1 MPASVHQISNGTGL
15 AQAPPPRVAVANVDR
30 AVARD
35 ALLALSQSRIYARL
49 LSAPIDALPQRISD
63 AGVDVLVLVGDI
75 ERPATAK
82 LLRRVRREVPSVRV
96 VLASLDRSGNGAR
109 RALNLGAD
117 GFVQL
122 PAVDALEGTVRAV
135 HSGQVCVPRH
145 ARRTIATPSFSHRE
159 KEILALM
166 TQGSTNQEIAA
177 RLYLTE
183 STVKSHLATA
193 FEKLGVRSRK
203 EAAAL
208 LLDPGERLQAAAL
221 PSELTITPLVL
232 HRGGAR

>member
-1 MPASVHQISNGTGL
+1 
-15 AQAPPPRVAVANVDR
+15 
-30 AVARD
+30 
-35 ALLALSQSRIYARL
+35 
-49 LSAPIDALPQRISD
+49 
-63 AGVDVLVLVGDI
+63 
-75 ERPATAK
+75 
-82 LLRRVRREVPSVRV
+82 
-96 VLASLDRSGNGAR
+96 
-109 RALNLGAD
+109 
-117 GFVQL
+117 
-122 PAVDALEGTVRAV
+122 
-135 HSGQVCVPRH
+135 
-145 ARRTIATPSFSHRE
+145 
-159 KEILALM
+159 M

-221 PSELTITPLVL
+221 PSELTISPLVL